1 MVGAKL
7 SNWLPTT
14 TPATRMSHERVDIST
29 HNHTVDE
36 ELESRKF
43 VAYADFTTIGMTDW
57 IQDATLERNRR
68 LRSLAELQPATA
80 RGPNGE
86 ITLLWFWRHIK
97 KIAINSQSWFVVS
110 LAGAIIGVNA
120 ALISITT
127 EWLSDIKM
135 GYCKDGWWLNQEFC
149 CWENQKDEGAACDAW
164 TSWSNFAVI
173 QWFAFVLF
181 AALFSFIAAYLVRAF
196 ARYAAGSGISE
207 IKCILA
213 GFVMKGYLGAWTFF
227 IKSLTLASTISI
239 VQTFTKGLSVGKEG
253 PSVHV
258 ACCIGYLVASF
269 FPRFSRSQG
278 KISSQGLI
286 MVPEAHLGKMREVIT
301 AASAA
306 GVAVAFGSP
315 IGGVV
320 FSIEEMSNTF
330 SIKTLWRSFVCALIA
345 TVTLSAMNPFR
356 TGKLVLFQVT
366 YDRDWHFFELLFF
379 MIIGLFGG
387 VYGAF
392 VVKFNLQVAAFRRK
406 FLSNHAVMEAVF
418 LATLTAMIG
427 YFNRFLRLDMTES
440 LYILFRECE
449 GGGDYGNLCQSWA
462 QWRMANSLLL
472 ATIFRILLVIVSYG
486 CKVPAGIFIPSMAI
500 GATFGRMVGILVKAI
515 YRSYPESG
523 WFAVCDPN
531 IPCITPGTY
540 AFLGA
545 AAALSGVMRITV
557 TVVVVMFELTGA
569 LTYILPT
576 MIVLLVTKAVGD
588 WFGTAGIADEMIKFN
603 GYPFLEQEDAAFNIP
618 VSRVMKRHLHAMSAR
633 GMTLQEVERKLDET
647 TVNGFP
653 VVSPDGHRALLG
665 YIGRTELRYVLDRA
679 QESQHL
685 EPDTLCEFLSEAQ
698 SNTLETGRGSRRTD
712 GRPGIMSEPPSAVPD
727 DLLPPSWSA
736 GTGLSIEDVDND
748 FELGLLHEE
757 RTTARDG
764 ILRLDPWVNQTP
776 ITVGPQM
783 PLETVV
789 QMFKRLG
796 PRVILV
802 EKVGTL
808 IGLITVKDVLRFIA
822 KEEAETPTRQ
832 QLVGGSTS
840 LESILEDAWIWL
852 ASLAGRIR
860 PLISR

>member
-1 MVGAKL
+1 
-7 SNWLPTT
+7 
-14 TPATRMSHERVDIST
+14 MSHERVNIST
-29 HNHTVDE
+29 QTHNVDE
-36 ELESRKF
+36 ELESRK
-43 VAYADFTTIGMTDW
+43 YADFTTIDW
-57 IQDATLERNRR
+57 MQDATLERNRR
-68 LRSLAELQPATA
+68 LRSLAELQPAAA

-86 ITLLWFWRHIK
+86 ITTQWFWRHIK

-149 CWENQKDEGAACDAW
+149 CWENQKNEGAACDAW
-164 TSWSNFAVI
+164 TSWSSFAVV
-173 QWFAFVLF
+173 QWFAYVLF
-181 AALFSFIAAYLVRAF
+181 AALFSFTAAYLVRAF

-227 IKSLTLASTISI
+227 IKSLTLPLVIAS
-239 VQTFTKGLSVGKEG
+239 GLSVGKEG

-269 FPRFSRSQG
+269 FPRFS
-278 KISSQGLI
+278 SSQ
-286 MVPEAHLGKMREVIT
+286 GKMREVIT

-320 FSIEEMSNTF
+320 FSIEEMSHTF
-330 SIKTLWRSFVCALIA
+330 SIKTMWRSFFCALIA

-379 MIIGLFGG
+379 MVIGLFGG

-406 FLSNHAVMEAVF
+406 FLSNHGVTEAVF

-449 GGGDYGNLCQSWA
+449 GGGDYEDLCQSWA

-515 YRSYPESG
+515 YRQYPESG

-588 WFGTAGIADEMIKFN
+588 WFGMAGIADEMIKFN
-603 GYPFLEQEDAAFNIP
+603 GYPFLEQEDITFNIP
-618 VSRVMKRHLHAMSAR
+618 VSRVMRRQLHTMSAR

-647 TVNGFP
+647 SVNGYP
-653 VVSPDGHRALLG
+653 VVAPDGHRALLG

-698 SNTLETGRGSRRTD
+698 SNNLEVGRSSRRA
-712 GRPGIMSEPPSAVPD
+712 GGHSGIMAEPPSAGPD
-727 DLLPPSWSA
+727 GLLPPSWSA

-748 FELGLLHEE
+748 IELSLLHEE
-757 RTTARDG
+757 RTNARDG

-808 IGLITVKDVLRFIA
+808 MGLITVKDVLRFIE
-822 KEEAETPTRQ
+822 KEEAESPTRQ
-832 QLVGGSTS
+832 QQAAGSTS
-840 LESILEDAWIWL
+840 LETALEDAWIWL
-852 ASLAGRIR
+852 ASRIR
-860 PLISR
+860 PFLPR